1 MPSLKTKSWSLA
13 ATLAALLLLPCGA
26 AAAPVPP
33 GNPAATQYTE
43 AFPTAGGQQDAEQGK
58 GGKGR
63 HPNQVLG
70 KEKARRLE
78 SQGPAGRAAATLAA
92 ETAPAGVA
100 SESGA
105 GGDSG
110 HPSGGA
116 NGNGTPHSG
125 GGDGKSG
132 QPAGGGSGLGEVTSQ
147 ATGSSFS
154 DGTDLLLP
162 LAILG
167 TVAWLLV
174 YLLRRRQRPAE

>member
-1 MPSLKTKSWSLA
+1 MPSLRTKPWSLA
-13 ATLAALLLLPCGA
+13 ATLAALSLLPCGA
-26 AAAPVPP
+26 AAAAPVPR

-63 HPNQVLG
+63 HPEQVLG
-70 KEKARRLE
+70 KEKAERLE
-78 SQGPAGRAAATLAA
+78 SQGPAGRAAAALAA
-92 ETAPAGVA
+92 ETAPAGVT

-105 GGDSG
+105 SGGSG
-110 HPSGGA
+110 HGG
-116 NGNGTPHSG
+116 GMPHSG
-125 GGDGKSG
+125 GGDSESG
-132 QPAGGGSGLGEVTSQ
+132 QPADGGSGLGEVASQ

-154 DGTDLLLP
+154 DGMDLLLP

-167 TVAWLLV
+167 TAAWLLF

>member
-1 MPSLKTKSWSLA
+1 MPSLRTRSWSLA
-13 ATLAALLLLPCGA
+13 ATLAALSLLLCGAA

-43 AFPTAGGQQDAEQGK
+43 AFPTAGGQQDAEQGR

-63 HPNQVLG
+63 HPKQVLG
-70 KEKARRLE
+70 KEKAQRLE
-78 SQGPAGRAAATLAA
+78 SQGPAGRATAALAA
-92 ETAPAGVA
+92 ETAPVGIA

-105 GGDSG
+105 GGNG
-110 HPSGGA
+110 HASGGVD
-116 NGNGTPHSG
+116 GSGTPHSG
-125 GGDGKSG
+125 GGKSG
-132 QPAGGGSGLGEVTSQ
+132 QPAGGSSGIGEVASQ
-147 ATGSSFS
+147 ATGSSLS

>member
-1 MPSLKTKSWSLA
+1 M
-13 ATLAALLLLPCGA
+13 
-26 AAAPVPP
+26 PP

-70 KEKARRLE
+70 KEEARKLE
-78 SQGPAGRAAATLAA
+78 SQGPAGRAAAALAA
-92 ETAPAGVA
+92 ETAPAG
-100 SESGA
+100 
-105 GGDSG
+105 DSG
-110 HPSGGA
+110 HASGG
-116 NGNGTPHSG
+116 GNGSETPHSG
-125 GGDGKSG
+125 GGVGKSD
-132 QPAGGGSGLGEVTSQ
+132 QAAGDGSGLGEVASQ

-167 TVAWLLV
+167 TVAWLLL